1 MTQESDP
8 AEIIRAA
15 ARMKEEKKYPYFPP
29 SFTDHPLPRRG
40 DRDQAKDLAFHLVL
54 FIGVQQ

>member
-1 MTQESDP
+1 
-8 AEIIRAA
+8 
-15 ARMKEEKKYPYFPP
+15 MKEEKKYPYFPP

>member
-1 MTQESDP
+1 
-8 AEIIRAA
+8 
-15 ARMKEEKKYPYFPP
+15 MKEEKKYPYFPP

-40 DRDQAKDLAFHLVL
+40 DRAKDLAFHLML